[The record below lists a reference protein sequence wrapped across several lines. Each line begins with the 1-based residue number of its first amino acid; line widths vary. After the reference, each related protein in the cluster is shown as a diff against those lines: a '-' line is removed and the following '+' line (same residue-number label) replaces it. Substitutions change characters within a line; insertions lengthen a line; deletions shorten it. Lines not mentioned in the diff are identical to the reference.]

1 MDASEKRDFATP
13 HTPRIGV
20 QAKGALESSYQG
32 RRRRLLVAAEAAADL
47 RGGRLVC
54 QAERQWPAGAVRIQS
69 CTLLLQLQMDRGPL
83 ALPSRTRSVRVADRS
98 TDQWRRA
105 AWLTDGLVW
114 SGVAAAGGGTMTSTQ
129 GEPRDEEA
137 LGPPDIQ
144 LTGGIN

>member
-47 RGGRLVC
+47 RGSRLVC

-83 ALPSRTRSVRVADRS
+83 ALASPQPYAQRAHGRSIDRS
-98 TDQWRRA
+98 MEA
-105 AWLTDGLVW
+105 CCLV
-114 SGVAAAGGGTMTSTQ
+114 
-129 GEPRDEEA
+129 
-137 LGPPDIQ
+137 
-144 LTGGIN
+144 N